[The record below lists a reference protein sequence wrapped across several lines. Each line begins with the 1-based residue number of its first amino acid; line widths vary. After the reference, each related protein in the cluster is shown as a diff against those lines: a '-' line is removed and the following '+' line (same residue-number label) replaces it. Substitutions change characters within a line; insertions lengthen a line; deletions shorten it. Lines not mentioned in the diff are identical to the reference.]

1 MARQPMR
8 EEVHDTHRWRVVLV
22 ALACPRATGPSG
34 PSGDRHVGDYLS
46 CAMPADPP
54 TPPAYPPAPFPLAW
68 RQSSLVVYATSAQS
82 CTFALCC
89 NRRAFRGTA
98 GALRLLRD
106 EYGARGVWRG
116 FWGSL
121 GSSYRS
127 LCGCSYGSCTF
138 LAGLGR
144 IWGLL
149 GGIVGWGSRGS
160 INAMGSLPVYV
171 GSIFE
176 TGGGFLCFLEALG
189 KHGETA
195 YTHCN
200 AAVQRCMFSS

>member
-1 MARQPMR
+1 MFNNKLMARQPMR

-106 EYGARGVWRG
+106 EYGARGVWQGVLGESWELLQVVVWVLLWFLHALSGARAHLGASWGHRG
-116 FWGSL
+116 VGISGQHKCDGEL
-121 GSSYRS
+121 ACV
-127 LCGCSYGSCTF
+127 CGEY
-138 LAGLGR
+138 
-144 IWGLL
+144 I
-149 GGIVGWGSRGS
+149 
-160 INAMGSLPVYV
+160 
-171 GSIFE
+171 
-176 TGGGFLCFLEALG
+176 
-189 KHGETA
+189 
-195 YTHCN
+195 
-200 AAVQRCMFSS
+200 